1 MTREGCSEIM
11 LLSVFLFQA
20 CCEQAQMNSIYHA
33 TVECS
38 LEATVYSIDHAT
50 VEFLIEAASVE
61 NIYWGAKV
69 KVGALI
75 RVFLILRVSHLITDT
90 EVSVVVS
97 K

>member
-1 MTREGCSEIM
+1 M
-11 LLSVFLFQA
+11 LD
-20 CCEQAQMNSIYHA
+20 HA
-33 TVECS
+33 TVKFPI
-38 LEATVYSIDHAT
+38 EATSLNANDHATIEYSIEAAVNSIDHAT
-50 VEFLIEAASVE
+50 AEFLIEAASVE